1 MTHPTRK
8 LLIDS
13 QTTQRRHLDTL
24 LQVSRAIGT
33 ILDPDELIRQIMTQ
47 TTAAFVAD
55 RSTLFVHDA
64 VRGQLWSRV
73 AQGLEHWS
81 TELRICDDA
90 GIAGHVFQ
98 TRQALHIPDTFE
110 HPLFAREVAENTGYV
125 PRSMI
130 VVPVSHRPDRCDGVL
145 QVMDRRVSAFHDN
158 DRALLEAIAVQVSIT
173 LDNARLYQAQERQF
187 HSFVSAFSAAL
198 DARDP
203 VTQVHSINVA
213 NYAMSIARILGLSRA
228 RQQWFR
234 VAGLLHDVGKIGTP
248 EAVLT
253 KPGRLDEREFE
264 LMKQHATHTRTILS
278 RIEFTDAYKHM
289 AALAAAHHEKLDG
302 SGYPDG
308 LCGDG
313 LPLEARVLCVADIFD
328 ALTQNRHYRAGMSV
342 AAALEIIDRMTPH
355 QLDASCVAALKQYLG
370 VAGP

>member
-1 MTHPTRK
+1 M
-8 LLIDS
+8 LLTDS
-13 QTTQRRHLDTL
+13 QTIEHRHLDTL
-24 LQVSRAIGT
+24 LKVSRAIGT
-33 ILDPDELIRQIMTQ
+33 IRNTDELMRQIMTQ
-47 TTAAFVAD
+47 TTAAFAAD

-64 VRGQLWSRV
+64 ERGQLWSRV

-98 TRQALHIPDTFE
+98 TRLPLLIPDTFE
-110 HPLFAREVAENTGYV
+110 HPLFARDLAEQTGYV

-130 VVPVSHRPDRCDGVL
+130 VVPVSHRPDRCDGIL
-145 QVMDRRVSAFHDN
+145 EVMDHRPAAFHED

-187 HSFVSAFSAAL
+187 HSFVAAFSAAL

-203 VTQVHSINVA
+203 ITQAHSINVA
-213 NYAMSIARILGLSRA
+213 NYAMGIAAHLGLDRT

-253 KPGRLDEREFE
+253 KPGKLDPHEFE
-264 LMKQHATHTRTILS
+264 QMKQHATHTHRILS
-278 RIEFTDAYKHM
+278 RIEFTDAYRHM
-289 AALAAAHHEKLDG
+289 AAFAAAHHEKLDG

-308 LCGDG
+308 LAGDG

-328 ALTQNRHYRAGMSV
+328 ALTQTRHYRAGMSV
-342 AAALEIIDRMTPH
+342 PDALAIIDRMTPH
-355 QLDASCVAALKQYLG
+355 QLDAACVAALKKYLG
-370 VAGP
+370 VEPR